1 MGGGGLGL
9 GKVVVF
15 LIKWGLIQ
23 EALGFLL
30 DCTLNSDVISGV
42 DAAILQS
49 HKHKT
54 KCQLSKESD
63 AEKETSLL
71 MSIT

>member
-1 MGGGGLGL
+1 MGL

-15 LIKWGLIQ
+15 LIKRGLIQ

-30 DCTLNSDVISGV
+30 DCSLNADVISGV

-49 HKHKT
+49 YKHKT
-54 KCQLSKESD
+54 RRQLSKESD

-71 MSIT
+71 LSIT

>member
-1 MGGGGLGL
+1 M

-30 DCTLNSDVISGV
+30 GCTFNADVISCV

-49 HKHKT
+49 RDDKHKT

-63 AEKETSLL
+63 AEKETSSL
-71 MSIT
+71 MSIAQMLN